1 MDKQGDI
8 ITRGMGGE
16 DADYSFKSM
25 IKNYVRIATLNAR
38 SILKVANPQHQKS
51 YTKYLRSKHLDLDII
66 CLQEVT
72 PHQPTTE
79 TSCQLT
85 SKQSKRLEM
94 SYNNKDMIYT
104 KHCAVICLNQKY
116 HLTSSGITKDGRC
129 IFSTLIDTQNNNI
142 CNLITWYAPADYKE
156 RKILYDQIL
165 QLPIMYSP
173 PTDLIILGDFN
184 LHIGTKIRTIIPISL
199 HGSTATL
206 RTFSRETPVK
216 NFFIHSIGI
225 LKPRG
230 LTIYSVVTTYG
241 QNYSTLKIML
251 YRRIGRTTLYY
262 PRIFM
267 STATNSDLEH
277 GASIQLC

>member
-1 MDKQGDI
+1 MNESYSSNTDSDDEDFCELYSEAEDNASQESYMDEGSQDVIDQQELEDLAQDAKDVSERMEGTNDHFSEREMDKQGDI

-51 YTKYLRSKHLDLDII
+51 YTKYLRSKQLDLDII

-72 PHQPTTE
+72 PHQPTKD

-94 SYNNKDMIYT
+94 SFNNKDMIYT

-116 HLTSSGITKDGRC
+116 HLTSSGIAKDGRC

-142 CNLITWYAPADYKE
+142 CNLITW
-156 RKILYDQIL
+156 
-165 QLPIMYSP
+165 LP
-173 PTDLIILGDFN
+173 
-184 LHIGTKIRTIIPISL
+184 
-199 HGSTATL
+199 
-206 RTFSRETPVK
+206 SR
-216 NFFIHSIGI
+216 
-225 LKPRG
+225 L
-230 LTIYSVVTTYG
+230 
-241 QNYSTLKIML
+241 
-251 YRRIGRTTLYY
+251 
-262 PRIFM
+262 
-267 STATNSDLEH
+267 
-277 GASIQLC
+277 